1 MAKLLLKSKSVGDFF
16 LEQQRRNEWGAKQGE
31 IRKQE
36 YAEKRQETVENC
48 SLLRRKKTGVK
59 KVDEGI
65 RDDAKRDDA
74 KRVPK
79 LDPWDKF
86 RMVRWSLKKPNGKPH
101 PFMTDI
107 NIWEQIQEQTNQSL
121 DYLYDIAYGNYRRG
135 DITPDQWHA
144 FENLI
149 WNKGVPL
156 DL

>member
-1 MAKLLLKSKSVGDFF
+1 MSNQQKLLLKSKSVGDFL
-16 LEQQRRNEWGAKQGE
+16 LEQQRRDEWGAKQGE

-48 SLLRRKKTGVK
+48 SLLRRKRTVVK
-59 KVDEGI
+59 KVE
-65 RDDAKRDDA
+65 
-74 KRVPK
+74 PK

-86 RMVRWSLKKPNGKPH
+86 RLARWSLKKPNGKPH

-107 NIWEQIQEQTNQSL
+107 NIWEQIQDQTNQSL
-121 DYLYDIAYGNYRRG
+121 DYLYDIAYGNYDRG

>member
-1 MAKLLLKSKSVGDFF
+1 MSNQQKLLLKSKSVGDFL

-48 SLLRRKKTGVK
+48 SLLRRKKTVVK
-59 KVDEGI
+59 KVE
-65 RDDAKRDDA
+65 
-74 KRVPK
+74 PK

-86 RMVRWSLKKPNGKPH
+86 RLARWSLKKPNGNPH

-107 NIWEQIQEQTNQSL
+107 NIWEQIQDQTNQSL
-121 DYLYDIAYGNYRRG
+121 DYLYDIAYGNYCRG

>member
-1 MAKLLLKSKSVGDFF
+1 MSNQQKLLLESKSVGDFF
-16 LEQQRRNEWGAKQGE
+16 LRQQKRNEWGAKKRE
-31 IRKQE
+31 IEKQE
-36 YAEKRQETVENC
+36 YAEKKQNYTESQ
-48 SLLRRKKTGVK
+48 SLLRRKKIAAKVPVVK
-59 KVDEGI
+59 KVVRISHSLE
-65 RDDAKRDDA
+65 
-74 KRVPK
+74 PT

-86 RMVRWSLKKPNGKPH
+86 RLARWSLKKPNGNPH

-107 NIWEQIQEQTNQSL
+107 NIWEQIQDQTNQSL

>member
-1 MAKLLLKSKSVGDFF
+1 MSNQQKLLLKSKSVGDFL
-16 LEQQRRNEWGAKQGE
+16 LEQQRRDEWGAKQGE

-36 YAEKRQETVENC
+36 FAEKRQEIVENC
-48 SLLRRKKTGVK
+48 SLLRRKKTVVK
-59 KVDEGI
+59 KVTIE
-65 RDDAKRDDA
+65 
-74 KRVPK
+74 PK
-79 LDPWDKF
+79 LDAWDKF
-86 RMVRWSLKKPNGKPH
+86 RLARWSLKKPNGKPH

-107 NIWEQIQEQTNQSL
+107 NIWEQIQGQTNQSL